1 VAGVIQGRAYGG
13 EEPGGI
19 ILGNIMR
26 DHVDDADLSQNGDTA
41 SGIARVDGQNE
52 HEQFYRRY
60 RDVAHPVFS
69 LKSAEPIQST
79 PLKPESQY
87 SRVRK
92 SLKLDELGREIKNA
106 PRSGAKNERKAS
118 ISKNTTVAAHSSR
131 A

>member
-1 VAGVIQGRAYGG
+1 MVLVQGRVDGG
-13 EEPGGI
+13 EEPGGVLLI
-19 ILGNIMR
+19 DIMR
-26 DHVDDADLSQNGDTA
+26 DDVDDAAVMQNSYAA
-41 SGIARVDGQNE
+41 SGIAGVDGQNE

-60 RDVAHPVFS
+60 RDVARPVFS

-92 SLKLDELGREIKNA
+92 SLKLAELGREIKNA
-106 PRSGAKNERKAS
+106 PRSGAKNEHKAS
-118 ISKNTTVAAHSSR
+118 IAKNTTVAVQSSR